1 MDPSNFLDIDPLQ
14 QDVLQATA
22 NEEPQTQNYEGFEM
36 VDTYQINEQ
45 AGSAKTQTKDKP
57 QNFDFNQISSNNQQ
71 INDMFHESIEPYA
84 DPISNIDTAALFNG
98 EQKGTKTTTTTI
110 TTKNPTTVQTGNG
123 LSKEEEKE
131 ILKLIEAQYPS
142 KSKQEVNFKVPQA
155 VQNVQY
161 NEGFNEDDLVFSEP
175 TMEETYRVN
184 KVSEF
189 PIVNNDIFTNSTQ
202 IQTQTAPKKTTP
214 ISSASP
220 IIETGLTLGNVNALP
235 NVNYDSQFGEYT
247 TTKTTQNVITQNPPL
262 KTTPKPS
269 ASPFIETGLTLGNV
283 NALPNVNYDSQFGE
297 YTTTKT
303 TQNVISQTP
312 PITFGNIEPLP
323 NVNLDTQFGEYTN
336 STTVENV
343 NTQYVPPAEP
353 VVSKPIPISLVPPA
367 EPVVSKPIPVS
378 LVPNP
383 IPAMTVPS
391 QKPPE
396 KVIVKVPKIQKVVVP
411 KIQKV
416 IVPSKKRIIVKR
428 PNAANVI
435 PPKPVVPVATTTQ
448 IPYSVASI
456 PAGQAVVNIPP
467 KPVATTTQI
476 PYSVASIPAGQ
487 SVVNIPPKPVVPVAT
502 PVQIPYSVASI
513 PAGQTASVVS
523 VPAQIPAPST
533 IPYSTMS
540 QTIPYS
546 TYSQRVVNQNT
557 VPTQTIPTLP
567 NPAVP
572 IPQNPQILPQPL
584 PVPQQQVSTLPYQT
598 GSFNPMLQKNIVP
611 YGNMSRPNIYNV
623 SSYRANL
630 GKNIPLNRGY
640 GGIANRNVGNMTTPG
655 VYSSRTYNARRL

>member
-1 MDPSNFLDIDPLQ
+1 
-14 QDVLQATA
+14 
-22 NEEPQTQNYEGFEM
+22 M
-36 VDTYQINEQ
+36 V
-45 AGSAKTQTKDKP
+45 A
-57 QNFDFNQISSNNQQ
+57 
-71 INDMFHESIEPYA
+71 SI
-84 DPISNIDTAALFNG
+84 
-98 EQKGTKTTTTTI
+98 Q
-110 TTKNPTTVQTGNG
+110 
-123 LSKEEEKE
+123 KE

-161 NEGFNEDDLVFSEP
+161 DEGFNEDDLVFSEP

-214 ISSASP
+214 IPSASP
-220 IIETGLTLGNVNALP
+220 IIETGLTLGNI
-235 NVNYDSQFGEYT
+235 DT
-247 TTKTTQNVITQNPPL
+247 
-262 KTTPKPS
+262 
-269 ASPFIETGLTLGNV
+269 
-283 NALPNVNYDSQFGE
+283 LPNVNYDSQFGE

-456 PAGQAVVNIPP
+456 PAGQ
-467 KPVATTTQI
+467 
-476 PYSVASIPAGQ
+476 

-557 VPTQTIPTLP
+557 VPTKTIPTLP

>member
-247 TTKTTQNVITQNPPL
+247 TTKTTQNVI
-262 KTTPKPS
+262 
-269 ASPFIETGLTLGNV
+269 
-283 NALPNVNYDSQFGE
+283 
-297 YTTTKT
+297 
-303 TQNVISQTP
+303 SQTP

-456 PAGQAVVNIPP
+456 PAGQSVVNIPPKPVATTAQIPYSVASIPAGQSVVNIPP

>member
-214 ISSASP
+214 IPSASP
-220 IIETGLTLGNVNALP
+220 IIETGLTLGNVDALP

-247 TTKTTQNVITQNPPL
+247 TTKTTQNVITQNPP
-262 KTTPKPS
+262 
-269 ASPFIETGLTLGNV
+269 
-283 NALPNVNYDSQFGE
+283 
-297 YTTTKT
+297 
-303 TQNVISQTP
+303 
-312 PITFGNIEPLP
+312 
-323 NVNLDTQFGEYTN
+323 
-336 STTVENV
+336 
-343 NTQYVPPAEP
+343 
-353 VVSKPIPISLVPPA
+353 
-367 EPVVSKPIPVS
+367 
-378 LVPNP
+378 
-383 IPAMTVPS
+383 
-391 QKPPE
+391 
-396 KVIVKVPKIQKVVVP
+396 
-411 KIQKV
+411 
-416 IVPSKKRIIVKR
+416 
-428 PNAANVI
+428 
-435 PPKPVVPVATTTQ
+435 
-448 IPYSVASI
+448 
-456 PAGQAVVNIPP
+456 
-467 KPVATTTQI
+467 
-476 PYSVASIPAGQ
+476 
-487 SVVNIPPKPVVPVAT
+487 
-502 PVQIPYSVASI
+502 
-513 PAGQTASVVS
+513 
-523 VPAQIPAPST
+523 
-533 IPYSTMS
+533 
-540 QTIPYS
+540 
-546 TYSQRVVNQNT
+546 
-557 VPTQTIPTLP
+557 
-567 NPAVP
+567 
-572 IPQNPQILPQPL
+572 
-584 PVPQQQVSTLPYQT
+584 
-598 GSFNPMLQKNIVP
+598 
-611 YGNMSRPNIYNV
+611 
-623 SSYRANL
+623 
-630 GKNIPLNRGY
+630 
-640 GGIANRNVGNMTTPG
+640 
-655 VYSSRTYNARRL
+655 

>member
-214 ISSASP
+214 IPSASP
-220 IIETGLTLGNVNALP
+220 IIETGLTLGNVDALP

-456 PAGQAVVNIPP
+456 PAGQ
-467 KPVATTTQI
+467 
-476 PYSVASIPAGQ
+476 
-487 SVVNIPPKPVVPVAT
+487 
-502 PVQIPYSVASI
+502 
-513 PAGQTASVVS
+513 TASVVS

-557 VPTQTIPTLP
+557 VPKQTIPTLP

-572 IPQNPQILPQPL
+572 IPKNPQILPQPL

>member
-247 TTKTTQNVITQNPPL
+247 TTKTTQIMIHNLENIQLQKLHKMLLL
-262 KTTPKPS
+262 KT
-269 ASPFIETGLTLGNV
+269 LH
-283 NALPNVNYDSQFGE
+283 
-297 YTTTKT
+297 
-303 TQNVISQTP
+303 
-312 PITFGNIEPLP
+312 
-323 NVNLDTQFGEYTN
+323 
-336 STTVENV
+336 
-343 NTQYVPPAEP
+343 
-353 VVSKPIPISLVPPA
+353 
-367 EPVVSKPIPVS
+367 
-378 LVPNP
+378 
-383 IPAMTVPS
+383 
-391 QKPPE
+391 
-396 KVIVKVPKIQKVVVP
+396 
-411 KIQKV
+411 
-416 IVPSKKRIIVKR
+416 
-428 PNAANVI
+428 
-435 PPKPVVPVATTTQ
+435 
-448 IPYSVASI
+448 
-456 PAGQAVVNIPP
+456 
-467 KPVATTTQI
+467 
-476 PYSVASIPAGQ
+476 
-487 SVVNIPPKPVVPVAT
+487 
-502 PVQIPYSVASI
+502 
-513 PAGQTASVVS
+513 
-523 VPAQIPAPST
+523 
-533 IPYSTMS
+533 
-540 QTIPYS
+540 
-546 TYSQRVVNQNT
+546 
-557 VPTQTIPTLP
+557 
-567 NPAVP
+567 
-572 IPQNPQILPQPL
+572 
-584 PVPQQQVSTLPYQT
+584 
-598 GSFNPMLQKNIVP
+598 
-611 YGNMSRPNIYNV
+611 
-623 SSYRANL
+623 
-630 GKNIPLNRGY
+630 
-640 GGIANRNVGNMTTPG
+640 
-655 VYSSRTYNARRL
+655 

>member
-161 NEGFNEDDLVFSEP
+161 DEGFNEDDLVFSEP

-214 ISSASP
+214 IPSASP
-220 IIETGLTLGNVNALP
+220 IIETGLTLGNVDALPNVNYDSQFGEYTTTKTTQNIITQNPPLKTTPIPSASPIIETGLTLGNIDTLP

-367 EPVVSKPIPVS
+367 EPVVSKPIPISLVPPSEPVVSKPIPVS

-467 KPVATTTQI
+467 KPVVPVATTTQI

-487 SVVNIPPKPVVPVAT
+487 AVVNIPPKPVAT
-502 PVQIPYSVASI
+502 
-513 PAGQTASVVS
+513 TA
-523 VPAQIPAPST
+523 
-533 IPYSTMS
+533 
-540 QTIPYS
+540 
-546 TYSQRVVNQNT
+546 QNS
-557 VPTQTIPTLP
+557 L
-567 NPAVP
+567 
-572 IPQNPQILPQPL
+572 
-584 PVPQQQVSTLPYQT
+584 
-598 GSFNPMLQKNIVP
+598 F
-611 YGNMSRPNIYNV
+611 
-623 SSYRANL
+623 SSLY
-630 GKNIPLNRGY
+630 
-640 GGIANRNVGNMTTPG
+640 TSWT
-655 VYSSRTYNARRL
+655 SCC

>member
-214 ISSASP
+214 IPSASP
-220 IIETGLTLGNVNALP
+220 IIETGLTLGNV
-235 NVNYDSQFGEYT
+235 D
-247 TTKTTQNVITQNPPL
+247 
-262 KTTPKPS
+262 
-269 ASPFIETGLTLGNV
+269 
-283 NALPNVNYDSQFGE
+283 ALPNVNYDSQFGE

-456 PAGQAVVNIPP
+456 PAGQSVVNIPP

-557 VPTQTIPTLP
+557 VPTKTIPTLP